1 MLNTPGYVT
10 ASRRT
15 SSSMEAELA
24 DLKALME
31 LKKMYSW
38 KDDDPL
44 FLKRQGDIMK
54 KHAKLSKGIQK
65 KKGGTALCKPR
76 IHSWATVSTVKV
88 KDFKDVHSK
97 LSVISE
103 GIWVADR
110 WSRGGVLNYMDEPA
124 CPWRRR
130 MTNDGQAF
138 ARIIKYS
145 KGFAI
150 QKGKLAGFL
159 DLLDNDED
167 SGEESVENDEDD
179 DEEEAAQ
186 PAKPQPAKK
195 AAASSKKKAEQEK
208 PQAPQPTPEVG
219 EPKGKRQRK
228 ETKRYA

>member
-145 KGFAI
+145 KGFAL
-150 QKGKLAGFL
+150 QKSPVRRG
-159 DLLDNDED
+159 
-167 SGEESVENDEDD
+167 
-179 DEEEAAQ
+179 
-186 PAKPQPAKK
+186 
-195 AAASSKKKAEQEK
+195 
-208 PQAPQPTPEVG
+208 
-219 EPKGKRQRK
+219 
-228 ETKRYA
+228 

>member
-1 MLNTPGYVT
+1 MGLSARRPFRCSRRRREYGYVPCHVLFTVYFNVSKCILARRTFGPINTMLNTPGYVT

-38 KDDDPL
+38 KDDNPL

-124 CPWRRR
+124 CSLHAL
-130 MTNDGQAF
+130 G
-138 ARIIKYS
+138 
-145 KGFAI
+145 
-150 QKGKLAGFL
+150 
-159 DLLDNDED
+159 
-167 SGEESVENDEDD
+167 V
-179 DEEEAAQ
+179 AA
-186 PAKPQPAKK
+186 
-195 AAASSKKKAEQEK
+195 
-208 PQAPQPTPEVG
+208 
-219 EPKGKRQRK
+219 
-228 ETKRYA
+228 